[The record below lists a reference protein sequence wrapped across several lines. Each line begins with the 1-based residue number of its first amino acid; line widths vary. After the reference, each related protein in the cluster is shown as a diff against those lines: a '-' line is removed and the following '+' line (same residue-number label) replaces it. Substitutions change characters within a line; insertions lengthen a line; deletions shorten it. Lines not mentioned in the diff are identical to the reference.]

1 MPGYDLGIYATS
13 IPLFARFRH
22 LRFQVLQ
29 TKPMGLRHDRFQTAS
44 FTIRTTSFC
53 FFANRREKKEQEFWV
68 ALVEKAY
75 AKLHG
80 CYQSLISGEI
90 DEALEDLTGFAP

>member
-1 MPGYDLGIYATS
+1 MIDSKLP
-13 IPLFARFRH
+13 
-22 LRFQVLQ
+22 VLQ
-29 TKPMGLRHDRFQTAS
+29 SGQLGNQIKLIA
-44 FTIRTTSFC
+44 
-53 FFANRREKKEQEFWV
+53 FAFSQIDEEKKEQEFWV